1 MEEGG
6 NRQDHLRNA
15 WRKLVESEERLRF
28 WKKMVGWE
36 VGVREIEHLG
46 EDLKEKFRSM
56 QMKEGQ
62 SERKVISLVM
72 GLKLKD
78 EKKLQRELKREKERR
93 RKDLEKGCD
102 SKRLFTR
109 IISKVNS
116 EAKVWRN
123 IERKKK
129 FTKKA
134 THLKEIKEKEEIR
147 ELEKCPQEIKEFE
160 NLSIF
165 KKVRIEA
172 MVKQKV
178 EVSSIGEVELDDVLS
193 LPPKFAV
200 RKRLNSV
207 EMTSDVGC
215 PNGDGKS

>member
-36 VGVREIEHLG
+36 VGVREIEYLG
-46 EDLKEKFRSM
+46 EDLKEKSRSM
-56 QMKEGQ
+56 QMREGQ

-116 EAKVWRN
+116 EAKV
-123 IERKKK
+123 
-129 FTKKA
+129 
-134 THLKEIKEKEEIR
+134 
-147 ELEKCPQEIKEFE
+147 
-160 NLSIF
+160 
-165 KKVRIEA
+165 
-172 MVKQKV
+172 
-178 EVSSIGEVELDDVLS
+178 
-193 LPPKFAV
+193 
-200 RKRLNSV
+200 
-207 EMTSDVGC
+207 
-215 PNGDGKS
+215 

>member
-93 RKDLEKGCD
+93 RKDLEKGCHR
-102 SKRLFTR
+102 KRLFTR

-123 IERKKK
+123 IERKK